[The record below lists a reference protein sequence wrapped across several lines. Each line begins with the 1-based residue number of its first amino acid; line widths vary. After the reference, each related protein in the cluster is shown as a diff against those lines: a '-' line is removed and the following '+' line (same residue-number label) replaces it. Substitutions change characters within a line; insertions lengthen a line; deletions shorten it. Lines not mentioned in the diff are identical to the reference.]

1 MTSIREP
8 LTYIRGDL
16 DPGAGYRFYR
26 IYGSLIR
33 ESTALKKD
41 GSAQHYSTSLCC
53 PPRPQTSVL

>member
-16 DPGAGYRFYR
+16 DPRAGYRFYR

-41 GSAQHYSTSLCC
+41 GSAQHYLE
-53 PPRPQTSVL
+53 